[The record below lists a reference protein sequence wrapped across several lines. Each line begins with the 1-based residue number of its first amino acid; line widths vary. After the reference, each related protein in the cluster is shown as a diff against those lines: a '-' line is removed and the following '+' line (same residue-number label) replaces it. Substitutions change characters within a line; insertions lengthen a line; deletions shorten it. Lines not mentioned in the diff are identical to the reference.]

1 MLSDYSYTT
10 KINVTTEPGRVVYF
24 SGCMTRLFI
33 MAGEDYLWI
42 DQYESLC
49 CGRLIYLSG
58 QIDAFRE
65 LAGRTYR
72 MIMRCKPTRIVTNC
86 PICLHTFIHDYR
98 FLPIV
103 PSVSILLSMITVS
116 GCLWYIIRSILPTA
130 GQRNEHLCRPG
141 NYWPVLHRFRIPNG
155 ARTKD
160 CAAVEVWQRW
170 NCRSV
175 KNKISQKIQSGNLY
189 SLIRN
194 SWQPHVPSVKR
205 CCKLPELSRYGI
217 SPRACLPL

>member
-24 SGCMTRLFI
+24 SGCMTRLTPGISRSMEKIFI
-33 MAGEDYLWI
+33 MAGEDYIWI
-42 DQYESLC
+42 DRDENLC

-98 FLPIV
+98 FRV
-103 PSVSILLSMITVS
+103 PVVHHSQYITNLIKQ
-116 GCLWYIIRSILPTA
+116 G
-130 GQRNEHLCRPG
+130 
-141 NYWPVLHRFRIPNG
+141 RI
-155 ARTKD
+155 
-160 CAAVEVWQRW
+160 
-170 NCRSV
+170 S
-175 KNKISQKIQSGNLY
+175 S
-189 SLIRN
+189 
-194 SWQPHVPSVKR
+194 
-205 CCKLPELSRYGI
+205 
-217 SPRACLPL
+217 